1 MKKSVKKSLRKLF
14 LKIYSPFIIR
24 KEKFIATRMWRK
36 GVRECIRAQRDTNG
50 PRFYLWFDLNTCSF
64 FPIVLEPRPKHDW
77 PSMRELVRM
86 GKIKAKRRVTV
97 RDMERDSFYYTPSS
111 WGAKGCD
118 SDNALRIRKYHQWLR
133 FYMEKVSEP
142 MQKLRRYQP

>member
-14 LKIYSPFIIR
+14 LKIYRPVIIR

-50 PRFYLWFDLNTCSF
+50 PRFYLWFDQNTCSF
-64 FPIVLEPRPKHDW
+64 FPIVLEPRRNHDW

-86 GKIKAKRRVTV
+86 GKIKAKRRITY
-97 RDMERDSFYYTPSS
+97 RDMERESFYYTHSC
-111 WGAKGCD
+111 WGAKGCAD
-118 SDNALRIRKYHQWLR
+118 DNALRIQKYHQWLR
-133 FYMEKVSEP
+133 FYMDHVSEP
-142 MQKLRRYQP
+142 MRKLRQYQP